1 MNLADVKKRTPLLA
15 AAEHG
20 HINTINLLLEKGANY
35 LAFDSKGRSA
45 LHEAAQNGHELCT
58 TLLCRSQM
66 PYSTHL
72 WCLLIPAAACARTSS
87 TTAI

>member
-1 MNLADVKKRTPLLA
+1 MNLSDIKDRSPLLA

-20 HINTINLLLEKGANY
+20 HINTINLLLEKRANH

-58 TLLCRSQM
+58 GLLCR
-66 PYSTHL
+66 HV
-72 WCLLIPAAACARTSS
+72 
-87 TTAI
+87 